1 MTSSLDNRQALDPA
15 IWLDEHGD
23 YLYRYALLR
32 TRDSS
37 AAEDLVQE
45 TLLAAVRS
53 CQKQEQPASERSWLE
68 RILRQKLVEHF
79 RRTAK
84 PGESLS
90 AHGEERHELD
100 LFERSGEWRGHW
112 REDRAPVGW
121 PVSATEL
128 IEGPEFWQTF
138 DRCLSDLPRRAAIAF
153 TLREID
159 GLSTE
164 EICELLDMSHGDLC
178 VMLHCSRA
186 RLRQALE
193 NERFRG
199 QDPHSPK
206 LAGRANHR
214 SGDVASYPSVA
225 A

>member
-1 MTSSLDNRQALDPA
+1 MTSSLDSRQALDPA

-23 YLYRYALLR
+23 YLYRYAFLR

-45 TLLAAVRS
+45 TLLAAMRS
-53 CQKQEQPASERSWLE
+53 CQKQEQPAFERSWLQG
-68 RILRQKLVEHF
+68 ILRQKLVEHF
-79 RRTAK
+79 RRPAN
-84 PGESLS
+84 PGESHS
-90 AHGEERHELD
+90 ANGEGQLELD

-121 PVSATEL
+121 PVNATEL
-128 IEGPEFWQTF
+128 MEVREFWQTF

-159 GLSTE
+159 GLNTE
-164 EICELLDMSHGDLC
+164 EICELLDMSHGDLW

-186 RLRQALE
+186 KLRQALE

-199 QDPHSPK
+199 QDPHPPK
-206 LAGRANHR
+206 LAGRANLR
-214 SGDVASYPSVA
+214 SGDAASYPSVA